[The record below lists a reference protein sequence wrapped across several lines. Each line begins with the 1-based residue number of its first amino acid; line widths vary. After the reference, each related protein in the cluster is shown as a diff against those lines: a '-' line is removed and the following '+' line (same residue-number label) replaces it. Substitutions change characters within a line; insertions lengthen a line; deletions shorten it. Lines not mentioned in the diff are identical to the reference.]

1 MSRKGDPL
9 CVKLVE
15 NASEALANL
24 VMNLV
29 RVTDP
34 ETIVLGG
41 GVVADGYIHAK
52 IMELLNPTTMR
63 FVSNGV
69 VITKLNPEF
78 IGLLGAGAVAM
89 NM

>member
-1 MSRKGDPL
+1 M
-9 CVKLVE
+9 KLVE

-52 IMELLNPTTMR
+52 IMKLLNPTTMR

>member
-1 MSRKGDPL
+1 MCETGGECFRSI
-9 CVKLVE
+9 
-15 NASEALANL
+15 SESCNE
-24 VMNLV
+24 
-29 RVTDP
+29 P